1 MQRSKLEL
9 YEEVLFALLNKSL
22 TVDSIAYEC
31 SMDCVTLR
39 RRLDFLFK
47 NNLVEEKIH
56 SKNTCYE
63 LTNRG
68 VAVTK
73 TLLITKKLEKLQAS
87 IKVVAE
93 ALHALPAIVEQSKEQ
108 PKSK

>member
-9 YEEVLFALLNKSL
+9 YEEVLFALINKRL
-22 TVDSIAYEC
+22 TVDAIAYEC
-31 SMDCVTLR
+31 NMDCVTLR

-56 SKNTCYE
+56 SKKTFYE
-63 LTNRG
+63 LTSRG